1 MGSQKNM
8 KLLILSSILIS
19 SIASFRISESE
30 ANQVLIRKRR
40 WGRSNEEK
48 TNDKMRK
55 NCGKYTCE
63 FEEWAEV
70 AENYK
75 ADGFTS
81 ENVRTQEKMDL
92 FENQYTECVG
102 GVTGKGQ
109 EVINI
114 RMDCVRNVKDLFNQW
129 PTPKPTTEKVTT
141 NGPTTEVT
149 TDAPTTTTTEEITTL
164 KPTTTTVEMTT
175 VEKTTTSEATTTE
188 EPTTTTQAPTT
199 TQEATTTTK
208 RQRQP
213 IGMTS
218 AWATTQ
224 ARRGNRYRYRN
235 RG

>member
-1 MGSQKNM
+1 MG
-8 KLLILSSILIS
+8 
-19 SIASFRISESE
+19 
-30 ANQVLIRKRR
+30 
-40 WGRSNEEK
+40 
-48 TNDKMRK
+48 
-55 NCGKYTCE
+55 
-63 FEEWAEV
+63 
-70 AENYK
+70 
-75 ADGFTS
+75 
-81 ENVRTQEKMDL
+81 
-92 FENQYTECVG
+92 
-102 GVTGKGQ
+102 
-109 EVINI
+109 
-114 RMDCVRNVKDLFNQW
+114 DCVRNVKDLFNSW
-129 PTPKPTTEKVTT
+129 PTPKPTTEKV
-141 NGPTTEVT
+141 
-149 TDAPTTTTTEEITTL
+149 TTL